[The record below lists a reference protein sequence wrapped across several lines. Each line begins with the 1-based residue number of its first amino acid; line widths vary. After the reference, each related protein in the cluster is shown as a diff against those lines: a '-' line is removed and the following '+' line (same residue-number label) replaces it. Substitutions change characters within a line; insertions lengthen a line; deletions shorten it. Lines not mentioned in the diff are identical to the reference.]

1 MRLNKSKIMF
11 RKPISLIV
19 ILVFAFSFSQ
29 TEYKTESNISYY
41 PEKISNAD
49 AYISSQCKLK
59 FYYPINVKNF
69 PTVIWF
75 HGGGLTGGNNELP
88 KELLDENIAVVSV
101 EYRLAPKVKAPAYI
115 EDAAA
120 ATAWVFENIEKY
132 GGNKNLIFQSG
143 HSAGG
148 YLAMMITLDKKY
160 LQKYKIDA
168 DQIAGLIPF
177 SGQAITHF
185 QIRREQGI
193 PELQPT
199 IDQYAP
205 LFHVRKDAPPIVLI
219 TGDRELELFG
229 RYEENAYLA
238 RMLNLVKHPS
248 TKLLEEDG
256 FDHVSMAQPAF
267 HLLKK
272 EVRELTKKIK
282 TQKNL
287 Q

>member
-1 MRLNKSKIMF
+1 MF
-11 RKPISLIV
+11 KKQISLIL
-19 ILVFAFSFSQ
+19 ILVFAFCFSQ
-29 TEYKTESNISYY
+29 TEYKTESNIPYY
-41 PEKISNAD
+41 PENIRKTDS
-49 AYISSQCKLK
+49 YINSQCKLN
-59 FYYPINVKNF
+59 FYYPTNVKNF

-88 KELLDENIAVVSV
+88 KELLNQNIAVVSV

-115 EDAAA
+115 EDASV

-132 GGNKNLIFQSG
+132 GGNKNLIFESG

-160 LQKYKIDA
+160 LQKYNIDA

-185 QIRREQGI
+185 QIRKEQGI

-205 LFHVRKDAPPIVLI
+205 LFHVRKEAPPIVLI

-248 TKLLEEDG
+248 VKLFEEDG

-267 HLLKK
+267 HLLIK

>member
-1 MRLNKSKIMF
+1 MML
-11 RKPISLIV
+11 RKHLSLIL
-19 ILVFAFSFSQ
+19 ILVFAISFAQ
-29 TEYKTESNISYY
+29 TEYKTENNISYY
-41 PEKISNAD
+41 PENISKKD
-49 AYISSQCKLK
+49 AYINSQCKLN
-59 FYYPINVKNF
+59 FYYPTNVKNF
-69 PTVIWF
+69 STVIWF

-88 KELLDENIAVVSV
+88 KELLNENIAVVSV

-120 ATAWVFENIEKY
+120 ATAWVFDNIEKY

-168 DQIAGLIPF
+168 NEIAGLIPF

-185 QIRREQGI
+185 QIRKEKGI
-193 PELQPT
+193 SELQPT
-199 IDQYAP
+199 IDEYAP

-219 TGDRELELFG
+219 TGDRNLELFG

-238 RMLNLVKHPS
+238 RMLELVKHPS
-248 TKLLEEDG
+248 VKLLEEDG
-256 FDHVSMAQPAF
+256 FDHVSMAKPGF
-267 HLLKK
+267 PLLLK
-272 EVRELTKKIK
+272 EIREISKKIK

>member
-1 MRLNKSKIMF
+1 MF
-11 RKPISLIV
+11 RKPISLIL
-19 ILVFAFSFSQ
+19 ILVFAFSFAQ
-29 TEYKTESNISYY
+29 TEYKTENNIPYY
-41 PEKISNAD
+41 PENIRKTDS
-49 AYISSQCKLK
+49 YISSQCKLN

-88 KELLDENIAVVSV
+88 KEFLNQNIAVVSV

-115 EDAAA
+115 EDASV

-132 GGNKNLIFQSG
+132 GGNKNLIFESG

-160 LQKYKIDA
+160 LQKYNINA

-185 QIRREQGI
+185 QIRKEQGI

-205 LFHVRKDAPPIVLI
+205 LFHVRKEAPPIVLI

-248 TKLLEEDG
+248 VKLLEEDG

-267 HLLKK
+267 HILIK

>member
-1 MRLNKSKIMF
+1 MF
-11 RKPISLIV
+11 KKQISLIL
-19 ILVFAFSFSQ
+19 ILVFAFCFSQ
-29 TEYKTESNISYY
+29 TEYKTESNIPYY
-41 PEKISNAD
+41 PENIRKTDS
-49 AYISSQCKLK
+49 YINSQCKLN
-59 FYYPINVKNF
+59 FYYPTNVKNF

-88 KELLDENIAVVSV
+88 KELLNQNIAVVSV

-115 EDAAA
+115 EDASV

-132 GGNKNLIFQSG
+132 GGNKNLIFESG

-160 LQKYKIDA
+160 LQKYNIDA

-185 QIRREQGI
+185 QIRKEQGI

-205 LFHVRKDAPPIVLI
+205 LFHVRKEAPPIVLI

-248 TKLLEEDG
+248 VKLLEEDG

-267 HLLKK
+267 HILIK
-272 EVRELTKKIK
+272 EVKELTKKIK

>member
-1 MRLNKSKIMF
+1 M
-11 RKPISLIV
+11 
-19 ILVFAFSFSQ
+19 
-29 TEYKTESNISYY
+29 
-41 PEKISNAD
+41 
-49 AYISSQCKLK
+49 
-59 FYYPINVKNF
+59 
-69 PTVIWF
+69 IWF

-185 QIRREQGI
+185 QI
-193 PELQPT
+193 
-199 IDQYAP
+199 
-205 LFHVRKDAPPIVLI
+205 
-219 TGDRELELFG
+219 
-229 RYEENAYLA
+229 
-238 RMLNLVKHPS
+238 
-248 TKLLEEDG
+248 
-256 FDHVSMAQPAF
+256 
-267 HLLKK
+267 
-272 EVRELTKKIK
+272 
-282 TQKNL
+282 
-287 Q
+287 

>member
-1 MRLNKSKIMF
+1 MF
-11 RKPISLIV
+11 RKPISLIL
-19 ILVFAFSFSQ
+19 IFVFAFSFAQ

-41 PEKISNAD
+41 PEKINKTD
-49 AYISSQCKLK
+49 TYIRSQCQLN
-59 FYYPINVKNF
+59 FYYPANVKNF

-75 HGGGLTGGNNELP
+75 HGGGLTGGTNELP
-88 KELLDENIAVVSV
+88 KELLEQNIAVVSV

-120 ATAWVFENIEKY
+120 ATAWVFNNIEKY

-148 YLAMMITLDKKY
+148 YLAMMVTLDKKY
-160 LQKYKIDA
+160 LQKYNIDA
-168 DQIAGLIPF
+168 DQIAALIPF

-185 QIRREQGI
+185 QIRKEQGI

-248 TKLLEEDG
+248 VKLLEEEG
-256 FDHVSMAQPAF
+256 FDHVSMAKPGF
-267 HLLKK
+267 FILLK
-272 EVRELTKKIK
+272 EVQDLTKKIK
-282 TQKNL
+282 SGKSIK
-287 Q
+287 

>member
-1 MRLNKSKIMF
+1 MYGKTITLF
-11 RKPISLIV
+11 L
-19 ILVFAFSFSQ
+19 ILVFTIGNAQ
-29 TEYKTESNISYY
+29 TLYKTESISYY
-41 PEKISNAD
+41 PETIRKSD
-49 AYISSQCKLK
+49 AYINAQCKIN
-59 FYYPINVKNF
+59 FYYPANVKNF

-88 KELLDENIAVVSV
+88 TELLEQNIAVVSV
-101 EYRLAPKVKAPAYI
+101 GYRLAPTVKAPAYI

-168 DQIAGLIPF
+168 DQMAGLIPF

-185 QIRREQGI
+185 QIRKEQGI

-199 IDQYAP
+199 IDEYSP

-219 TGDRELELFG
+219 TGDRELELLG

-238 RMLNLVKHPS
+238 RMLKLVQHPS

-256 FDHVSMAQPAF
+256 FDHVGMANPGF
-267 HLLKK
+267 FILKK
-272 EVRELTKKIK
+272 EVQELTKKIK
-282 TQKNL
+282 TEKKIP
-287 Q
+287 

>member
-1 MRLNKSKIMF
+1 MY
-11 RKPISLIV
+11 RKTITLFLILLFT
-19 ILVFAFSFSQ
+19 IGTAQ
-29 TEYKTESNISYY
+29 TLYKTESISYY
-41 PEKISNAD
+41 PETIRKSD
-49 AYISSQCKLK
+49 AYINAQCKIN
-59 FYYPINVKNF
+59 FYYPANVKNF

-88 KELLDENIAVVSV
+88 TELLEQNIAVVSV
-101 EYRLAPKVKAPAYI
+101 GYRLAPNVKAPAYI

-168 DQIAGLIPF
+168 DQMAGLIPF

-185 QIRREQGI
+185 QIRKEQGI

-199 IDQYAP
+199 IDEYAP

-219 TGDRELELFG
+219 TGDRELELLG

-238 RMLNLVKHPS
+238 RMLKLVQHPS

-256 FDHVSMAQPAF
+256 FDHVGMANPGF
-267 HLLKK
+267 SILKK
-272 EVRELTKKIK
+272 EVQELTKKIK
-282 TQKNL
+282 TEKKIP
-287 Q
+287 

>member
-1 MRLNKSKIMF
+1 ML
-11 RKPISLIV
+11 RKHLSLIL
-19 ILVFAFSFSQ
+19 ILVFALSFAQ
-29 TEYKTESNISYY
+29 TEYKAENNISYY
-41 PEKISNAD
+41 PENISKKD
-49 AYISSQCKLK
+49 AYISSQCKLN
-59 FYYPINVKNF
+59 FYYPTNVRNF
-69 PTVIWF
+69 STVIWF
-75 HGGGLTGGNNELP
+75 HGGGLTGGSNELP
-88 KELLDENIAVVSV
+88 KELLNENIAVVSV

-120 ATAWVFENIEKY
+120 ATAWVFENIEKF

-168 DQIAGLIPF
+168 NEIAGLVPF

-185 QIRREQGI
+185 QIRKEQGI

-199 IDQYAP
+199 IDEYAP

-219 TGDRELELFG
+219 TGDRNLELFG

-238 RMLNLVKHPS
+238 RMLELMKHPS
-248 TKLLEEDG
+248 VKLLEEDG
-256 FDHVSMAQPAF
+256 FDHVSMAKPGF
-267 HLLKK
+267 PLLLK
-272 EVRELTKKIK
+272 EITEISKKIK
-282 TQKNL
+282 TQKNI

>member
-1 MRLNKSKIMF
+1 ML
-11 RKPISLIV
+11 RKHLSLILV
-19 ILVFAFSFSQ
+19 LVFAFCFSQ
-29 TEYKTESNISYY
+29 TKYKTESNIPYY
-41 PEKISNAD
+41 PENISKKD
-49 AYISSQCKLK
+49 TYINSQCKLN
-59 FYYPINVKNF
+59 FYYPTNVKNF
-69 PTVIWF
+69 ATVIWF

-88 KELLDENIAVVSV
+88 KELLNENIAVVSV

-120 ATAWVFENIEKY
+120 ATAWVFNNIEKY
-132 GGNKNLIFQSG
+132 GGSKDLIFESG

-160 LQKYKIDA
+160 LQKYQIDA

-185 QIRREQGI
+185 QIRKEQGI

-199 IDQYAP
+199 IDEYAP
-205 LFHVRKDAPPIVLI
+205 LFHVRKEGPPIVLI
-219 TGDRELELFG
+219 TGDRELELLG

-238 RMLNLVKHPS
+238 RMLELVKHPS
-248 TKLLEEDG
+248 VKLLEEDG
-256 FDHVSMAQPAF
+256 FDHVGMAKPGF
-267 HLLKK
+267 PLLLK
-272 EVRELTKKIK
+272 EIREISKKIK
-282 TQKNL
+282 TQKNI

>member
-1 MRLNKSKIMF
+1 MF
-11 RKPISLIV
+11 RKPISLIL
-19 ILVFAFSFSQ
+19 IFVFAFSFAQ
-29 TEYKTESNISYY
+29 TEYKTESKISYY
-41 PEKISNAD
+41 PEKIRKTDS
-49 AYISSQCKLK
+49 YISSQCQLN
-59 FYYPINVKNF
+59 FYYPANVKNF
-69 PTVIWF
+69 PTVVWF
-75 HGGGLTGGNNELP
+75 HGGGLTGGKNELP
-88 KELLDENIAVVSV
+88 KELLEQNIAVVSV

-120 ATAWVFENIEKY
+120 ATAWVFDNIEKY

-160 LQKYKIDA
+160 LQKYNIDA

-185 QIRREQGI
+185 QIRKEQGI

-229 RYEENAYLA
+229 RYEENAYLE

-248 TKLLEEDG
+248 VKLLEEER
-256 FDHVSMAQPAF
+256 FDHVSMAKPGF
-267 HLLKK
+267 FILLK
-272 EVRELTKKIK
+272 EVQDMTKKIK
-282 TQKNL
+282 SEKNIK
-287 Q
+287 

>member
-1 MRLNKSKIMF
+1 MS
-11 RKPISLIV
+11 RKYLSLFLV
-19 ILVFAFSFSQ
+19 LVFAFCFSQ
-29 TEYKTESNISYY
+29 TTYKTESNIPYY
-41 PEKISNAD
+41 PENINKKE
-49 AYISSQCKLK
+49 AYINSQCRLN
-59 FYYPINVKNF
+59 FYYPTNVKNF
-69 PTVIWF
+69 STVIWF
-75 HGGGLTGGNNELP
+75 HGGGLTGGTNELP

-120 ATAWVFENIEKY
+120 ATAWVFDNIEKF

-160 LQKYKIDA
+160 LAKYKIDA
-168 DQIAGLIPF
+168 NQIAGLIPF

-185 QIRREQGI
+185 QIRKEKGI
-193 PELQPT
+193 AELQPT
-199 IDQYAP
+199 IDEYAP

-219 TGDRELELFG
+219 TGDRTLELFG

-238 RMLNLVKHPS
+238 RMLELVKHPS
-248 TKLLEEDG
+248 VKLLEEDG
-256 FDHVSMAQPAF
+256 FDHVSMAKPGF
-267 HLLKK
+267 PLLLK
-272 EVRELTKKIK
+272 EIRDLSKKIK

>member
-1 MRLNKSKIMF
+1 MF
-11 RKPISLIV
+11 RKPISLIL
-19 ILVFAFSFSQ
+19 ILVFALSFAQ
-29 TEYKTESNISYY
+29 TEYKTENNISYY
-41 PEKISNAD
+41 PENIRKSD
-49 AYISSQCKLK
+49 FYINSQCKLN
-59 FYYPINVKNF
+59 FYYPANAKNF

-88 KELLDENIAVVSV
+88 KELLNENIAVVSV

-132 GGNKNLIFQSG
+132 GGNKNLIFESG

-160 LQKYKIDA
+160 LQKYKIYA

-185 QIRREQGI
+185 QIRKEQEI

-219 TGDRELELFG
+219 TGDRELELLG

-248 TKLLEEDG
+248 VKLLEEDG

-267 HLLKK
+267 HILIK
-272 EVRELTKKIK
+272 EVGELTKKIK

>member
-1 MRLNKSKIMF
+1 ML
-11 RKPISLIV
+11 RKHLSLIL
-19 ILVFAFSFSQ
+19 ILVFAISFAQ
-29 TEYKTESNISYY
+29 TEYKTENNISYY
-41 PEKISNAD
+41 PENISKKD
-49 AYISSQCKLK
+49 AYINSQCKLN
-59 FYYPINVKNF
+59 FYYPTNVKNF
-69 PTVIWF
+69 STVIWL

-88 KELLDENIAVVSV
+88 KELLKENIAVVSV

-120 ATAWVFENIEKY
+120 ATAWVFDNIEKY

-168 DQIAGLIPF
+168 NEIAGLIPF

-185 QIRREQGI
+185 QIRKEQGI
-193 PELQPT
+193 SELQPT
-199 IDQYAP
+199 IDEYAP

-219 TGDRELELFG
+219 TGDRNLELFG

-238 RMLNLVKHPS
+238 RMLELVKHPS
-248 TKLLEEDG
+248 VKLLEEDG
-256 FDHVSMAQPAF
+256 FDHVSMAKPGF
-267 HLLKK
+267 PLLLK
-272 EVRELTKKIK
+272 EIREISKKIK

>member
-1 MRLNKSKIMF
+1 MF
-11 RKPISLIV
+11 RKPVSLIL
-19 ILVFAFSFSQ
+19 IFVFAISFAQ
-29 TEYKTESNISYY
+29 TEYKTENSIPYY
-41 PEKISNAD
+41 PENVRKKDS
-49 AYISSQCKLK
+49 YISSQCQLN
-59 FYYPINVKNF
+59 FYYPTNVKNF
-69 PTVIWF
+69 PTIIWF
-75 HGGGLTGGNNELP
+75 HGGGLTSGNNELP

-185 QIRREQGI
+185 QIRKEQGI

-219 TGDRELELFG
+219 TGDRELELLG

-238 RMLNLVKHPS
+238 RMLKLVNHPS
-248 TKLLEEDG
+248 VKLLEEDG
-256 FDHVSMAQPAF
+256 FDHVAMAKPGF
-267 HLLKK
+267 PLLLK
-272 EVRELTKKIK
+272 EVRELAKKIK

-287 Q
+287 E

>member
-1 MRLNKSKIMF
+1 ML
-11 RKPISLIV
+11 RKHLSLIL
-19 ILVFAFSFSQ
+19 ILVFAFSLAQ
-29 TEYKTESNISYY
+29 TEYKTENNISYY
-41 PEKISNAD
+41 PENISKKD
-49 AYISSQCKLK
+49 AYISSQCKLN
-59 FYYPINVKNF
+59 FYYPTNVKNF
-69 PTVIWF
+69 STVIWF
-75 HGGGLTGGNNELP
+75 HGGGLTGGSNELP
-88 KELLDENIAVVSV
+88 KELLNENIAVVSV

-120 ATAWVFENIEKY
+120 ATAWVFENIEKF

-148 YLAMMITLDKKY
+148 YLGMMITLDKKY

-168 DQIAGLIPF
+168 NEIAGLIPF

-185 QIRREQGI
+185 QIRKEQGI

-199 IDQYAP
+199 IDEYAP

-219 TGDRELELFG
+219 TGDRNLELFG
-229 RYEENAYLA
+229 RYEENVYLA
-238 RMLNLVKHPS
+238 RMLELVKHPS
-248 TKLLEEDG
+248 VKLLEEDG
-256 FDHVSMAQPAF
+256 FDHVGMAKPGF
-267 HLLKK
+267 PLLLK
-272 EVRELTKKIK
+272 EIREISKKIK

>member
-1 MRLNKSKIMF
+1 ML
-11 RKPISLIV
+11 RKHLSLIV
-19 ILVFAFSFSQ
+19 VLVFAFSFAQ
-29 TEYKTESNISYY
+29 TEYKTENSISYY
-41 PEKISNAD
+41 PENISNKD
-49 AYISSQCKLK
+49 AYISSQCKLN
-59 FYYPINVKNF
+59 FYYPTNVKNF
-69 PTVIWF
+69 STVIWF

-88 KELLDENIAVVSV
+88 KELLNENIAVVSV

-120 ATAWVFENIEKY
+120 ATAWVFEHIEKF

-148 YLAMMITLDKKY
+148 YLGMMITLDKKY

-168 DQIAGLIPF
+168 NDIAGLIPF

-185 QIRREQGI
+185 QIRKEQEI

-199 IDQYAP
+199 IDEYAP

-219 TGDRELELFG
+219 TGDRSLELFG

-238 RMLNLVKHPS
+238 RMLELVKHPS
-248 TKLLEEDG
+248 VKLLEEDG
-256 FDHVSMAQPAF
+256 FDHVGMAKPGF
-267 HLLKK
+267 PLLLK
-272 EVRELTKKIK
+272 EMREISKKIK
-282 TQKNL
+282 TQKNI

>member
-1 MRLNKSKIMF
+1 MY
-11 RKPISLIV
+11 RKTITLFL
-19 ILVFAFSFSQ
+19 ILVFTIGNAQ
-29 TEYKTESNISYY
+29 TLYKTESISYY
-41 PEKISNAD
+41 PETIRKSD
-49 AYISSQCKLK
+49 AYINAQCKIN
-59 FYYPINVKNF
+59 FYYPANVKNF

-75 HGGGLTGGNNELP
+75 HGGGLTGGSNELP
-88 KELLDENIAVVSV
+88 TELLEQNIAVVSV
-101 EYRLAPKVKAPAYI
+101 GYRLAPKVKAPAYI

-168 DQIAGLIPF
+168 DQMAGLIPF

-185 QIRREQGI
+185 QIRKEQGI

-199 IDQYAP
+199 IDEYAP

-219 TGDRELELFG
+219 TGDREPELLG

-238 RMLNLVKHPS
+238 RMLKLVQHPS

-256 FDHVSMAQPAF
+256 FDHVGMANPGF
-267 HLLKK
+267 LILKK
-272 EVRELTKKIK
+272 EVQELTKKIK
-282 TQKNL
+282 TEKKIP
-287 Q
+287 

>member
-1 MRLNKSKIMF
+1 MS
-11 RKPISLIV
+11 RKYLSLFLV
-19 ILVFAFSFSQ
+19 LVFAFCFSQ
-29 TEYKTESNISYY
+29 TTYKTESNIPYY
-41 PEKISNAD
+41 PENINKKE
-49 AYISSQCKLK
+49 AYINSQCRLN
-59 FYYPINVKNF
+59 FYYPTNVKNF
-69 PTVIWF
+69 STVIWF
-75 HGGGLTGGNNELP
+75 HGGGLTGGTNELP

-120 ATAWVFENIEKY
+120 ATAWVFDNIEKY
-132 GGNKNLIFQSG
+132 GGSKDLIFQSG

-160 LQKYKIDA
+160 LAKYKIDA
-168 DQIAGLIPF
+168 NQIAGLIPF

-185 QIRREQGI
+185 QIRKEKGI
-193 PELQPT
+193 AELQPT
-199 IDQYAP
+199 IDEYAP

-219 TGDRELELFG
+219 TGDRTLELFG

-238 RMLNLVKHPS
+238 RMLELVKHPS
-248 TKLLEEDG
+248 VKLLEEDG
-256 FDHVSMAQPAF
+256 FDHVSMAKPGF
-267 HLLKK
+267 PLLLK
-272 EVRELTKKIK
+272 EIGDLSKKIK